1 MSETARRTAAAA
13 ADTAGDVAGDAARA
27 AQQPSRV
34 AVVLAGAGA
43 RGAYEAGVMSVVLPH
58 LAEHDVRPE
67 LYVGTSAGA
76 INATLLAAHAHRPAG
91 EQAEALLAVWRGL
104 TLTDVIRPVL
114 LTSLP
119 AALRGLGQLAHIP
132 GVRLTSLLD
141 TTPLQQTA
149 SRVGEWTQLRANIDA
164 GLAQLAVVATAGDG
178 SRTVVFVDRR
188 HNPERPQ
195 AGTDAVRGIEYCP
208 TEIDASHV
216 RASAAIPVLFPPVR
230 IESPPSQ
237 QGWYLDGGVR
247 LNAPLKPALALGAEA
262 LVVVATHPVAEPPGP
277 PRDTPPPD
285 VDDALVALI
294 DVAMADRMVEDVRT
308 LAKIDEAEL
317 HAERTGG
324 AGRRLIPYLFFGP
337 ERRGSLG
344 ELAAHTRDTRP
355 KTLDRLWR
363 EVRRPDLSLLGWLA
377 GGDGARRGDLLSY
390 LSFEPRFVG
399 NAITL
404 GQHDARRLLSS
415 PGAIPW
421 LPSRSVATPPREG
434 RAR

>member
-1 MSETARRTAAAA
+1 METAENAARTAP
-13 ADTAGDVAGDAARA
+13 
-27 AQQPSRV
+27 QPSRV
-34 AVVLAGAGA
+34 VVVLAGAGA
-43 RGAYEAGVMSVVLPH
+43 RGAYEAGVMSIVLPR
-58 LAEHDVRPE
+58 LAEQDVRPE

-76 INATLLAAHAHRPAG
+76 INATLLAAHAHRSAG

-104 TLTDVIRPVL
+104 TLADVIRPVL

-141 TTPLQQTA
+141 TTPLQKTA
-149 SRVGEWTQLRANIDA
+149 ARVGEWGQLRTNIDA
-164 GLAQLAVVATAGDG
+164 GRAELAVVATAGDG

-188 HNPERPQ
+188 HHPERPLP
-195 AGTDAVRGIEYCP
+195 GIDSTRGIEYCP
-208 TEIDASHV
+208 AEIDASHV

-247 LNAPLKPALALGAEA
+247 LNAPLKPALALGADA

-277 PRDTPPPD
+277 ARDTPPPD

-317 HAERTGG
+317 QAERSGG
-324 AGRRLIPYLFFGP
+324 AGRKLIPYLFFGP
-337 ERRGSLG
+337 ERRGRLG
-344 ELAAHTRDTRP
+344 ELAAHTRDARP
-355 KTLDRLWR
+355 KTLDRLWHD
-363 EVRRPDLSLLGWLA
+363 VRRPDLSVFGWLA

-390 LSFEPRFVG
+390 LSFEPRFID

-404 GQHDARRLLSS
+404 GQRDARRLLGLT
-415 PGAIPW
+415 GAIPW
-421 LPSRSVATPPREG
+421 LPARSVAAPAREG
-434 RAR
+434 RAT